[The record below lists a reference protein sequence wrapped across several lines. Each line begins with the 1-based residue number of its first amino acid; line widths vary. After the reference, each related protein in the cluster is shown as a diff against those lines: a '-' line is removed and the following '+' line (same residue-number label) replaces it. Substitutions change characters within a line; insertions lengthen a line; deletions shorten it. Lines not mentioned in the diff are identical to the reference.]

1 MEAVRLNAILKKDGE
16 MTLRGLPFKKGD
28 RIELILLPASTATR
42 ERALT
47 ARRLRRSGLIGL
59 WKGRSD
65 IGDSAAFARQLREQ
79 AQRRS
84 R

>member
-28 RIELILLPASTATR
+28 RIELILLPAGATTR

-59 WKGRSD
+59 WKSRSD
-65 IGDSAAFARQLREQ
+65 IGDSVTFARQIREQ
-79 AQRRS
+79 AQRR
-84 R
+84 RR